1 MFRKFGKWAFSLQGK
16 FILVASVCLLAFTA
30 IGSFLILSREKK
42 LYMKDINNQ
51 GNVLAEISRL
61 TLTNVMVYKDLGM
74 MDEQDIN
81 DYLDYF
87 IMNLMERDKRVRYMM
102 ITDDKGRVLAQSD
115 LSQRDEADKSVLNTI
130 TTLKTE
136 ITEETFQHE
145 PVLKITTP
153 LNIDTKLWGTVRLG
167 LSTSDVE
174 KSVDAL
180 KQEVIFINLVF
191 SVIAL
196 IGLNIGAKV
205 LAKPVIRLSNV
216 MDNIKT
222 YGDIETVGAIYPE
235 GHGHELPLLKE
246 RSDEIGELQKS
257 FLWMLQRLR
266 EADKEHKKTLEV
278 LSQTEKMVAVGRL
291 ASGIAHEIN
300 NPLGGIT
307 LCFKNLIGENTDNRT
322 REKLIEAIND
332 GLQKIKNI
340 VEQLLDFSR
349 MSVTENTPVDINS
362 MINRQLVFFNYTAS
376 KKDIRIVN
384 DYADDIPPL
393 LIDENKMSQVFMN
406 IIINA
411 VQSMEKGGDLTIR
424 TGIDNG
430 FCVISFEDTGKGI
443 PPEVMAYVFE
453 PFFTTKGV
461 GEGTGLGL
469 SVSKGIVEQHGGIID
484 VDSKVGVGTTF
495 RIKLPVQNEKKN

>member
-1 MFRKFGKWAFSLQGK
+1 MFRKLGKGAFSLQGK
-16 FILVASVCLLAFTA
+16 FILVASVCLLAFTV

-42 LYMKDINNQ
+42 LYMKDIINQ

-61 TLTNVMVYKDLGM
+61 TLTNVMVYKDLGI
-74 MDEQDIN
+74 MDEQGIN
-81 DYLDYF
+81 DYLDYY

-115 LSQRDEADKSVLNTI
+115 LSQRDEADKSILNTI
-130 TTLKTE
+130 TTLKAETTDE
-136 ITEETFQHE
+136 IFLNE

-153 LNIDTKLWGTVRLG
+153 LNIDTKLWGALRLG
-167 LSTSDVE
+167 LSTNDVT
-174 KSVDAL
+174 KSIDAL

-196 IGLNIGAKV
+196 IGLSLGAKV

-222 YGDIETVGAIYPE
+222 YGDLESVGALN
-235 GHGHELPLLKE
+235 ELPLLKD

-266 EADKEHKKTLEV
+266 EADKEHKKTMEV
-278 LSQTEKMVAVGRL
+278 LSQTEKMVSIGRI

-307 LCFKNLIGENTDNRT
+307 LCFKNLIGENADNRT
-322 REKLIEAIND
+322 KEKLIEAIND

-349 MSVTENTPVDINS
+349 MSVTEKTPVDINS
-362 MINRQLVFFNYTAS
+362 LINRLLVFFNYAAS

-384 DYADDIPPL
+384 DFADEIPPL
-393 LIDENKMSQVFMN
+393 LIDGNKMSQVFMN

-411 VQSMEKGGDLTIR
+411 VQSMEKGGALTIR
-424 TGIDNG
+424 TGLDNG
-430 FCVISFEDTGKGI
+430 FCVISFEDTGKGM
-443 PPEVMAYVFE
+443 PPEVMANVFE
-453 PFFTTKGV
+453 PFITTKGV

-495 RIKLPVQNEKKN
+495 RIKLPV